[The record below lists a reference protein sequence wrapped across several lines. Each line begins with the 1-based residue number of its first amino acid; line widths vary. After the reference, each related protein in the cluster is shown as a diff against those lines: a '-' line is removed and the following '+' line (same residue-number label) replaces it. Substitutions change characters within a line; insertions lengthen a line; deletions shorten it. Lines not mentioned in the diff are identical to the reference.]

1 MVDQGNL
8 KANDFTK
15 FREDKY
21 HKAVQ
26 VLLYAFLY
34 IKDKNYD
41 FNNPLE
47 AGIISFKNLKK
58 GFLAINFS
66 KIRSKNDQVIT
77 EERLEEFMA
86 EIKNILLEIYNI
98 EIPFIEPTDLKY

>member
-1 MVDQGNL
+1 ML
-8 KANDFTK
+8 IHF
-15 FREDKY
+15 
-21 HKAVQ
+21 
-26 VLLYAFLY
+26 Y
-34 IKDKNYD
+34 ILIVFSY
-41 FNNPLE
+41 
-47 AGIISFKNLKK
+47 LKK